1 MPALSFQPRFVQ
13 PILDGVKDQTIRAPR
28 KVPIRPGQTLH
39 LFMGMRTK
47 HCRRIATVMCIAV
60 LPVTIRPFLYGGGV
74 DLAGWGEDGMD
85 LELFAR
91 RDGFGSWAEMCDF
104 WQDTHGALAFTGNVY
119 RWEPLIPFPDRD
131 PPPAELSDEDL
142 QRGTLPAWFRERPLG
157 EERG

>member
-39 LFMGMRTK
+39 LFTGMRTK
-47 HCRRIATVMCIAV
+47 QCRRIATVTCTAV
-60 LPVTIRPFLYGGGV
+60 LSVTIRPFLYSV
-74 DLAGWGEDGMD
+74 DAIVDGQEVH
-85 LELFAR
+85 LTEFAR

-104 WQDTHGALAFTGNVY
+104 WQDTHGALAFTGHVY
-119 RWEPLIPFPDRD
+119 RWEALIQFPERD

-142 QRGTLPAWFRERPLG
+142 QRGVLPAWFGERLRPG
-157 EERG
+157 EDRG